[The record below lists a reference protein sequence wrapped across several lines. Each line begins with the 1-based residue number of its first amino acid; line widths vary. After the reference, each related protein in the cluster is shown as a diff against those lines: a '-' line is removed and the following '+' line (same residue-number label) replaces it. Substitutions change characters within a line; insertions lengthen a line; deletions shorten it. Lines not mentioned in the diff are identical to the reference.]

1 MKKLEISDI
10 IGILER
16 EEFQKLGS
24 FISSP
29 YFGISKRAASL
40 YCYISD
46 NYESAAKGMLTRDA
60 AAKAVLGDTY
70 SDDNARK
77 LFSDLNKA
85 IEDFLTA
92 EVFAKETPLKQLML
106 LKALRNKEDRGRHS
120 QKMREL
126 TKQLGAMEPD
136 ALSYRLIADA
146 AEEEFTAEDPAEFHE
161 YSEALQNWCSMLDA
175 YYMSSKLLI
184 YEYMF
189 SKQMLN
195 KSGKLYNWSM
205 ADEIF
210 SYIEA
215 NAAAVKNDN
224 PDIYLKYLMV
234 KMIREKNDSLMP
246 EYSEFLRE
254 NEKRF
259 SRANVTSYY
268 SDLYNY
274 ATIHISRGRHDLR
287 GPFLNLIKEIEPRG
301 LLFDAG
307 EDKIHIY
314 TFKQIA
320 DTAFHLKETAWAGEF
335 IERYK
340 NKLGTHNPQN
350 ILSLMMAKLLY
361 YKGDTAGAR
370 VELDKVSF
378 DDYILYLDA
387 KSFRICLE
395 YDEAD
400 FDSCLM
406 NIDALSKYLKH
417 KKEIPENMIQSAK
430 RFKYYIRKLID
441 FKENTADSFYLL
453 KLAEEINSEEAPV
466 YGREWIR
473 DKIEEL
479 GKK

>member
-10 IGILER
+10 IGILNR

-29 YFGISKRAASL
+29 YFGISKRAAAL
-40 YCYISD
+40 YSYISE
-46 NYESAAKGMLTRDA
+46 NYEAAVKGMLTRDA
-60 AAKAVLGDTY
+60 AAKAVLGYTF

-92 EVFAKETPLKQLML
+92 EAFSKDAPLKQLIL
-106 LKALRNKEDRGRHS
+106 LKVLRKKEDTGRHG

-126 TKQLGAMEPD
+126 AKQLAEKEPD
-136 ALSYRLIADA
+136 ALSYRLIAEA
-146 AEEEFTAEDPAEFHE
+146 AEEEFTAGDPAEFHE
-161 YSEALQNWCSMLDA
+161 YSEALQKWCHMLDA

-195 KSGKLYNWSM
+195 KSGRLYNWSM

-210 SYIEA
+210 SYIETNTA
-215 NAAAVKNDN
+215 GVKKDN

-234 KMIREKNDSLMP
+234 KMIREKNDNLIA
-246 EYSEFLRE
+246 EYSQFLKE
-254 NEKRF
+254 NENRF
-259 SRANVTSYY
+259 SQANISSYY

-274 ATIHISRGRHDLR
+274 TTIRISRGMHEFRK
-287 GPFLNLIKEIEPRG
+287 PFLNLIKEIEPRG
-301 LLFDAG
+301 LLLDAG
-307 EDKIHIY
+307 EGKIHTY
-314 TFKQIA
+314 SFKQIA
-320 DTAFHLKETAWAGEF
+320 DTAFHLKEINWAGDF

-340 NKLGTHNPQN
+340 DKLATLYPQN

-361 YKGDTAGAR
+361 YKGNPVKAR
-370 VELDKVSF
+370 IELDKVSL

-417 KKEIPENMIQSAK
+417 KKEIPESMMQSSN

-441 FKENTADSFYLL
+441 FKENTADTFYLL
-453 KLAEEINSEEAPV
+453 QLAEEINGEDAPV
-466 YGREWIR
+466 YGKEWIH
-473 DKIEEL
+473 DKIGEL